1 MPPTIGLIGAGLL
14 GSALAERLL
23 AAGFPLTVYDT
34 DPARTSAAAGLGARP
49 SSSAN
54 DAATAATHVIL
65 CLPDSNVSAAVL
77 ETLRSGLA
85 AETIV
90 IDTTTGEPAQTEQL
104 AGQAPRY
111 VDATIAGSSQQ
122 VRQGEAIV
130 MAGGAVADIES
141 CRPIFAAFSTRSFH
155 TGGPGSGARMKLAVN
170 LVLGLNR
177 AALAEGLAF
186 ASACGVDMAL
196 ALEVLRS
203 GPAYSTAMD
212 RKGPRMLRR
221 DWAPEA
227 RLRQHHKD
235 VRLILAEARRHGARV
250 PLSELHQSLLT
261 EAEQAGFADADN
273 SAIFETYLLPRPSTE

>member
-34 DPARTSAAAGLGARP
+34 DPARTHAAATLGATP
-49 SSSAN
+49 AVSAQ
-54 DAATAATHVIL
+54 DAAAATHVIL
-65 CLPDSNVSAAVL
+65 CLPDSTVSAAVL
-77 ETLRSGLA
+77 EALRQSLA

-90 IDTTTGEPAQTEQL
+90 IDTTTGEPAQMEHL
-104 AGQAPRY
+104 AGRVPRY

-130 MAGGAVADIES
+130 MAGGAAADIES
-141 CRPIFAAFSTRSFH
+141 CRPVFAAFSMRSFL
-155 TGGPGSGARMKLAVN
+155 TGGPGSGARMKLVVN

-186 ASACGVDMAL
+186 ASACGVDPAL

-221 DWAPEA
+221 DWTPEA

-235 VRLILAEARRHGARV
+235 VRLILAEARRNGARV
-250 PLSELHQSLLT
+250 PLSELHQRLLA

-273 SAIFETYLLPRPSTE
+273 SAIFETYLLPRPPAE